1 MPKILK
7 TQGICL
13 GSQRLR
19 ESSKIVTFY
28 TEHHGKL
35 AFIGKGARNP
45 SSKFGSALEIFG
57 LAELIF
63 YKTERKQ
70 VYTLSDAFLIDS
82 FSTLKIPDKYLYA
95 HQIVELVFRATSLED
110 PNHKLYLLLHNALK
124 ILDSS
129 RSAKS
134 KNYQSLLSAY
144 YLKVISIL
152 GFKPELRHCVVCKNP
167 KGAYFSIERGGVVCS
182 SDKHQATD
190 RTYGMQYIKTIKYLL
205 NTPLSKSLQF
215 SPSQLT
221 LKLAQDYA
229 KYHLENVQI
238 NSLQFDP
245 DNK

>member
-7 TQGICL
+7 TKGICL
-13 GSQRLR
+13 GSQRVR
-19 ESSKIVTFY
+19 ESSKIITFY

-35 AFIGKGARNP
+35 TFIGKGARNP

-63 YKTERKQ
+63 YKTEPKQ
-70 VYTLSDAFLIDS
+70 VYTLSDAFLIDP

-95 HQIVELVFRATSLED
+95 HQIVELILRATSLED

-124 ILDSS
+124 ILDAN
-129 RSAKS
+129 RFTKS
-134 KNYQSLLSAY
+134 KNHQSLLSAY
-144 YLKVISIL
+144 YLKVMSIL

-167 KGAYFSIERGGVVCS
+167 KGAYFSIEHGGVVCG
-182 SDKHQATD
+182 SDKHNIID
-190 RTYGMQYIKTIKYLL
+190 STYGIQYIKTIKYLL
-205 NTPLSKSLQF
+205 STPLSKSLQF
-215 SPSQLT
+215 SPPQLT
-221 LKLAQDYA
+221 LKLTQDYA

-238 NSLQFDP
+238 NSLQFNP